1 VERTNAFFAK
11 HGGKAVI
18 IARFLPVFRAFVP
31 LAAGVGK
38 MSYKTFL
45 TFNLIGAFAWGVGL
59 TMVGFLLGQI
69 DFVARYSEYFIIGIV
84 LLSGIPI
91 LSELYKA
98 GRETL
103 RTRGN
108 GPVPVA
114 ELPEDLRE
122 HER

>member
-1 VERTNAFFAK
+1 
-11 HGGKAVI
+11 
-18 IARFLPVFRAFVP
+18 
-31 LAAGVGK
+31 
-38 MSYKTFL
+38 
-45 TFNLIGAFAWGVGL
+45 
-59 TMVGFLLGQI
+59 
-69 DFVARYSEYFIIGIV
+69 V